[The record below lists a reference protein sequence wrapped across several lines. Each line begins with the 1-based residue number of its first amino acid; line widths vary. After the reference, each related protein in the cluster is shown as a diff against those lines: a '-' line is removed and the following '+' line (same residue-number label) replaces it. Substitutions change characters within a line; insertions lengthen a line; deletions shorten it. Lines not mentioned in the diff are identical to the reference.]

1 MRRELE
7 RIEIPGEHD
16 ARDRSLR
23 LAKTAFVERQPAP
36 RAHRRKLIPAIAI
49 VATGAI
55 AAAAISSPGNALLN
69 SIRQS
74 VGVRNAQPAL
84 FGVATPGTLLV
95 HSDSGAWVV
104 QSDGAK
110 RRLGAYT
117 SASWSPHGLY
127 IAATHRNELLALT
140 PKGEAR
146 WSLARPAVRFPRWAG
161 TAADTRIAYLTRSRL
176 HVVRGDGTK
185 DLDECGEPAAARIA
199 PAWRPGSGFV
209 LAFATTRGRVKVLN
223 ADACSLRWASPP
235 GPVPTRLMWS
245 SDGTRLLALEPHS
258 VRVFDA
264 HGKAIER
271 DDTSDGTRDTD
282 ATFLPGTTNLAVV
295 QARGAQSDVLLLGS
309 GRSLFHVAGQ
319 LGQIVASPDGRW
331 LLVAWPDADQWIF
344 VPVSASGHGGRV
356 RAIANVSAQFRSQ
369 TFPRIE
375 GWCCAR

>member
-1 MRRELE
+1 MRRVLE
-7 RIEIPGEHD
+7 RIEIPGEHE
-16 ARDRSLR
+16 AHDRGWR
-23 LAKTAFVERQPAP
+23 VANAAFAERQPAP
-36 RAHRRKLIPAIAI
+36 RPIRRRLVPALAI
-49 VATGAI
+49 VAAGAA
-55 AAAAISSPGNALLN
+55 AAAAISSPGHALLN

-84 FGVATPGTLLV
+84 FGVATAGTLLV
-95 HSDSGAWVV
+95 HSDSGVWVV

-127 IAATHRNELLALT
+127 VAATHRNELLTLT
-140 PKGEAR
+140 PKGEER
-146 WSLARPAVRFPRWAG
+146 WSLVRPAVRFPRWAG

-185 DLDECGEPAAARIA
+185 DVDECGEPAAARIG

-223 ADACSLRWASPP
+223 ADACSLRWISPP

-245 SDGTRLLALEPHS
+245 SDGTRLLAFSPRSL
-258 VRVFDA
+258 RVFDA
-264 HGKAIER
+264 HGKVVAR
-271 DDTSDGTRDTD
+271 DEPSDGTRDAD
-282 ATFLPGTTNLAVV
+282 ATFLPGTNQAAVV
-295 QARGAQSDVLLLGS
+295 RVHGAQSDVFLLP
-309 GRSLFHVAGQ
+309 GRTLFHVVGR
-319 LGQIVASPDGRW
+319 LGQVVASPDGRW
-331 LLVAWPDADQWIF
+331 LLVAWPDADQWVF
-344 VPVSASGHGGRV
+344 MPLRGGRI